1 MFVWLD
7 RRKVLLILLI
17 VTAKLFFLE
26 KATSR
31 NMQLNKLAYS
41 PTLHLFMFIIFPV
54 SFVNLS
60 RVSVLFSVLFT
71 GCQRVLFFVAR
82 SRSSGTQCT
91 CKPVY
96 RIQNRRLCKNK
107 NNLELKDNRLG
118 KKTVYPRCQ
127 WVQSDFF
134 FARKFLAQ
142 SYLCI
147 TQQASNFSQGV
158 NNGLL

>member
-1 MFVWLD
+1 MLFVWLD

-71 GCQRVLFFVAR
+71 GCQRVLFFVVR

-91 CKPVY
+91 CKPVW

-107 NNLELKDNRLG
+107 NNLELKD

-134 FARKFLAQ
+134 FSRE
-142 SYLCI
+142 S
-147 TQQASNFSQGV
+147 FSHNLIFVLLNRPLISVRV